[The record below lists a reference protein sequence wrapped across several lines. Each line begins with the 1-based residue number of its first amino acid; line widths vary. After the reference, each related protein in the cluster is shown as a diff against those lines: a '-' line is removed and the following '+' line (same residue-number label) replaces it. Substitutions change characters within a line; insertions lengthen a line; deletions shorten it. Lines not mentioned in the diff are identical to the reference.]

1 MIRNGVSSNTTCMGW
16 LRELFWVCKIYRI
29 RLVPHYINT
38 KNNLVAD
45 TLSRILYIKS
55 ESEIRKCL
63 EGSNLCCLE
72 PLFKFCRG

>member
-1 MIRNGVSSNTTCMGW
+1 MGW
-16 LRELFWVCKIYRI
+16 LRELFWVCKIYTI

-63 EGSNLCCLE
+63 WFHRKLI
-72 PLFKFCRG
+72 FKRDFLPYMRVGNVSSLGR